1 MSLEKYNIVHKK
13 VVSSTMD
20 EVKNYVNNTLLF
32 ADMQTAGRGKG
43 DRVWVSE
50 ENLNLYM
57 SLVIN
62 ATEPDINYSNFSFL
76 SSVCV
81 VESLNNFTENLN
93 VQTKWPNDVLINQKK
108 VSGILLE
115 FDLNKG
121 ILVIGIGVNLFSY
134 PENAMFTATSVK
146 NEGFSIERMKFINFF
161 LERFDYYLNDLKNN
175 GFKKIHDA
183 WLKNSYN
190 YKKKIIV
197 KNDKYDNISGVFEEF
212 DLNGTLFLKEEGGNI
227 MKIVSGDIF

>member
-146 NEGFSIERMKFINFF
+146 NEGFSIERMEFINFF
-161 LERFDYYLNDLKNN
+161 LERFDYYSNDLKNN
-175 GFKKIHDA
+175 GFKKIHDI

-197 KNDKYDNISGVFEEF
+197 KNNKYDNVSGVFEEF
-212 DLNGTLFLKEEGGNI
+212 DLDGTLFLKEESGNI
-227 MKIVSGDIF
+227 IKIVSGDIF

>member
-62 ATEPDINYSNFSFL
+62 ATEPSINYSNFSFL
-76 SSVCV
+76 SSVCI
-81 VESLNNFTENLN
+81 VESLNNFTKNLN
-93 VQTKWPNDVLINQKK
+93 IQTKWPNDVLINQKK

-115 FDLNKG
+115 FDLSKR
-121 ILVIGIGVNLFSY
+121 ILIIGIGVNLSSY

-146 NEGFSIERMKFINFF
+146 NEGFSIERMEFINFF
-161 LERFDYYLNDLKNN
+161 LERFDYYSNDLKNN
-175 GFKKIHDA
+175 GFKKIHDI

-197 KNDKYDNISGVFEEF
+197 KNNKYDNVSGVFEEF
-212 DLNGTLFLKEEGGNI
+212 DLNGTLFLKEESGNI